1 MLALWLTYI
10 PMGALERIAMSEK
23 ITLENG
29 RLSVP
34 NHPVIPFIEGDGIGQ
49 DIWKNARAVL
59 MRQ

>member
-1 MLALWLTYI
+1 
-10 PMGALERIAMSEK
+10 MSEK